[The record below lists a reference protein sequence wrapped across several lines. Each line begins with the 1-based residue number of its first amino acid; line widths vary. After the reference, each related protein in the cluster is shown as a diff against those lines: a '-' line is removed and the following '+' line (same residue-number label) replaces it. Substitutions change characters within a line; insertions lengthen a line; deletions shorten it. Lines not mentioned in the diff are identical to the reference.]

1 MIALYAAFCEVSE
14 VADFE
19 FQVETRREVTVA
31 IADRLRYDKP
41 ATPTEKGEEDHRK
54 IVRMSLR
61 FREPHGH
68 EHDITEWDER
78 DLFGKGAGIP
88 TIVRGVELA
97 SCRDAAYRFGGD
109 CIYVLAF
116 HAKDYNNRSS
126 FVFKLPGGQEVQHM
140 AMTPGRGGMHGLGGR
155 EDVGIAERL
164 MPDILKYVSEKED
177 RIEKKAELVFNT
189 LIKQNQQLGSVVTE
203 YTDRELKLREIALN
217 ADDHQYERERKHQE
231 DEENTRSKREAM
243 EFLKEKVA
251 PEVLP
256 YVIQAIQRFS
266 NGPGGHADGPDFQK
280 WYEAQKAKAAEES
293 QKNDQK
299 NGNGEDPEP
308 ENRGRGP
315 GKPPPPP
322 AGSAEDGKG
331 LEPSMFER
339 LQFRVAL
346 DTSSFIVLLRA
357 RNKFE
362 AVREALTEP
371 QRNLFDEIAQLSV
384 TFDTDEKESIE
395 KISGLALMFG
405 AATQA
410 DPTTG
415 FKLLGVLDGMC
426 KISLVELSNLLK
438 IYYEATQS
446 QNA

>member
-1 MIALYAAFCEVSE
+1 M
-14 VADFE
+14 ADFE
-19 FQVETRREVTVA
+19 FCVETRREVTVA

-41 ATPTEKGEEDHRK
+41 ATPTENGEEDHRK

-140 AMTPGRGGMHGLGGR
+140 AMTTGRGGGMHGSGGR
-155 EDVGIAERL
+155 EDIGIAERL
-164 MPDILKYVSEKED
+164 MPDILKYVSEKEE

-189 LIKQNQQLGSVVTE
+189 IMKQNQQYAEVVTG

-217 ADDHQYERERKHQE
+217 AGDHQYERDQKHKE
-231 DEENTRSKREAM
+231 DEENARTKREGI
-243 EFLKEKVA
+243 EFFKEKVV

-256 YVIQAIQRFS
+256 YVVQAIQRFS
-266 NGPGGHADGPDFQK
+266 NGPGGTADGPDFQR
-280 WYEAQKAKAAEES
+280 WYEEREAAKKASEGGSPSAERS
-293 QKNDQK
+293 QSQNSHR
-299 NGNGEDPEP
+299 NGHGGNGGGVAQEGT
-308 ENRGRGP
+308 NGG
-315 GKPPPPP
+315 
-322 AGSAEDGKG
+322 G
-331 LEPSMFER
+331 LEPSMFEK
-339 LQFRVAL
+339 LQLRVAL
-346 DTSSFIVLLRA
+346 DTTSFIGLLKT

-362 AVREALTEP
+362 VVREALTDP
-371 QRNLFDEIAQLSV
+371 QRELFDEIAKVSG
-384 TFDTDEKESIE
+384 TFDIDQKEEVE

-405 AATQA
+405 AAVQS
-410 DPTTG
+410 DPSTG

-438 IYYEATQS
+438 IYHEATQS

>member
-1 MIALYAAFCEVSE
+1 M
-14 VADFE
+14 ADFE
-19 FQVETRREVTVA
+19 FCVETRREVTVA

-140 AMTPGRGGMHGLGGR
+140 AMTSGRGGMHAGGR

-177 RIEKKAELVFNT
+177 RIEKKAELVFNA
-189 LIKQNQQLGSVVTE
+189 LLKQNQQYGSVVQQ
-203 YTDRELKLREIALN
+203 YTDRELQLREIALN
-217 ADDHQYERERKHQE
+217 ADDHQYEREKKRHE
-231 DEENTRSKREAM
+231 DEENARTKREGM

-256 YVIQAIQRFS
+256 YLIQAIQRFS
-266 NGPGGHADGPDFQK
+266 NGPGGYADAPDFQK
-280 WYEAQKAKAAEES
+280 WYEEQAAKKAAQGGEQRQQRPRPENGVAEEEA
-293 QKNDQK
+293 
-299 NGNGEDPEP
+299 NGSVHEGANGE
-308 ENRGRGP
+308 GQG
-315 GKPPPPP
+315 G
-322 AGSAEDGKG
+322 GSDQSGSG
-331 LEPSMFER
+331 LEPSMFEKIQ
-339 LQFRVAL
+339 LRVAL
-346 DTSSFIVLLRA
+346 DTSSFVGLLRT

-362 AVREALTEP
+362 TVREVLTEP
-371 QRNLFDEIAQLSV
+371 QRALFDEIAEVSV
-384 TFDTDEKESIE
+384 TFDMDQKEEVE
-395 KISGLALMFG
+395 KIAMLSLMFG
-405 AATQA
+405 AAVQS
-410 DPTTG
+410 DPSTG

-438 IYYEATQS
+438 MYHEATQS
-446 QNA
+446 QNV

>member
-1 MIALYAAFCEVSE
+1 M
-14 VADFE
+14 ADFE
-19 FQVETRREVTVA
+19 FCVETRREVTVA

-41 ATPTEKGEEDHRK
+41 ATSTEKGEEDHRK

-109 CIYVLAF
+109 CVYVLAF

-140 AMTPGRGGMHGLGGR
+140 AMTSGRGGMNGGGR

-177 RIEKKAELVFNT
+177 RIEKKAELVFNA
-189 LIKQNQQLGSVVTE
+189 LLKQNQQYGSVVQQ
-203 YTDRELKLREIALN
+203 YTDRELQLREIALN
-217 ADDHQYERERKHQE
+217 ADDHQYEREKKRHE
-231 DEENTRSKREAM
+231 DEENARTKRESW

-266 NGPGGHADGPDFQK
+266 NGPGGYADAPDFQK
-280 WYEAQKAKAAEES
+280 WYAEQEAAKKARQGSEPRAEGSRPDSGAAHEAAR
-293 QKNDQK
+293 
-299 NGNGEDPEP
+299 GEGERSGGEQEQP
-308 ENRGRGP
+308 
-315 GKPPPPP
+315 
-322 AGSAEDGKG
+322 SSG
-331 LEPSMFER
+331 LEPSMFEKIQ
-339 LQFRVAL
+339 LRVAL
-346 DTSSFIVLLRA
+346 DTSSFVGLLRT

-362 AVREALTEP
+362 AVREVLTEE
-371 QRNLFDEIAQLSV
+371 QRAVFDEIVEASV
-384 TFDTDEKESIE
+384 TFDIDQKEEVE
-395 KISGLALMFG
+395 KIAMLSLMFG
-405 AATQA
+405 AAVQS
-410 DPTTG
+410 DPSTG

-438 IYYEATQS
+438 MYHEATQS

>member
-1 MIALYAAFCEVSE
+1 MS
-14 VADFE
+14 DFE
-19 FQVETRREVTVA
+19 FCVETRREVTVA

-41 ATPTEKGEEDHRK
+41 ATSTEKGEDDHRK

-140 AMTPGRGGMHGLGGR
+140 AMTTSRGGMHGPGGR

-164 MPDILKYVSEKED
+164 MPDILKYVSEKEE

-189 LIKQNQQLGSVVTE
+189 LIKQNQQLAGVVTD
-203 YTDRELKLREIALN
+203 YTDRELKLLEVARN
-217 ADDHQYERERKHQE
+217 ADDHQYERERKRQE

-266 NGPGGHADGPDFQK
+266 NGPRGDADAPDFQK
-280 WYEAQKAKAAEES
+280 WYEAQKAEQEA
-293 QKNDQK
+293 QRNGQK
-299 NGNGEDPEP
+299 NGSSSSAGPEP
-308 ENRGRGP
+308 ESRGRGS
-315 GKPPPPP
+315 GKSPHPPVD
-322 AGSAEDGKG
+322 SAQDGKG

-339 LQFRVAL
+339 LQLRVAL
-346 DTSSFIVLLRA
+346 DTSSFIGLLRA
-357 RNKFE
+357 RDKFD
-362 AVREALTEP
+362 AVREVLTEP
-371 QRNLFDEIAQLSV
+371 QRDLFDEIAKVSG
-384 TFDTDEKESIE
+384 TFDIDQKEEVEKMSN
-395 KISGLALMFG
+395 LALMFG

-426 KISLVELSNLLK
+426 KISLVELSNLIK

>member
-1 MIALYAAFCEVSE
+1 M
-14 VADFE
+14 ADFE
-19 FQVETRREVTVA
+19 FCVETRREVTVA

-41 ATPTEKGEEDHRK
+41 ATPTEKGEDDHRK

-140 AMTPGRGGMHGLGGR
+140 AMTTGRGGMHGSGGR

-189 LIKQNQQLGSVVTE
+189 IMKQNQQYAEVVTG

-217 ADDHQYERERKHQE
+217 AGDHQYEREQKHRE
-231 DEENTRSKREAM
+231 DEENARTKREGI
-243 EFLKEKVA
+243 EFFKEKVV

-256 YVIQAIQRFS
+256 YVVQAIQRFS
-266 NGPGGHADGPDFQK
+266 NGPGGYADAPDFQR
-280 WYEAQKAKAAEES
+280 WYEEREAAKKASQSDQRDPQKEES
-293 QKNDQK
+293 SRPQ
-299 NGNGEDPEP
+299 NGQNG
-308 ENRGRGP
+308 GP
-315 GKPPPPP
+315 HKG
-322 AGSAEDGKG
+322 GSGEGSQEGA

-339 LQFRVAL
+339 LQLRVAL
-346 DTSSFIVLLRA
+346 DTTSFIGLLRT
-357 RNKFE
+357 RNKLE
-362 AVREALTEP
+362 VVREALTEP
-371 QRNLFDEIAQLSV
+371 QRDLFDEIAKVSG
-384 TFDTDEKESIE
+384 TFDIDQKEEVE

-405 AATQA
+405 AAVQL
-410 DPTTG
+410 DPSTG

-438 IYYEATQS
+438 IYHEATQS

>member
-1 MIALYAAFCEVSE
+1 M
-14 VADFE
+14 ADFE
-19 FQVETRREVTVA
+19 FCVETRREVTVA

-41 ATPTEKGEEDHRK
+41 ATPTEKNEEDHRK

-140 AMTPGRGGMHGLGGR
+140 AMTTGRGGGMHGGGR
-155 EDVGIAERL
+155 DDVGIAERL
-164 MPDILKYVSEKED
+164 MPEILKYVSEKED

-189 LIKQNQQLGSVVTE
+189 LIKQNQQLASVVTE
-203 YTDRELKLREIALN
+203 SADRELNLLEIARN
-217 ADDHQYERERKHQE
+217 ADDHQYERAKKRER
-231 DEENTRSKREAM
+231 DEEDVRTKREM
-243 EFLKEKVA
+243 MDFLKEKVA
-251 PEVLP
+251 PELLP
-256 YVIQAIQRFS
+256 YIAQAVQRFS
-266 NGPGGHADGPDFQK
+266 NGPNGRADAPDFQK
-280 WYEAQKAKAAEES
+280 WYEEQEQQKRVAQARQQRGEGSRRNGQNGYGGDDGAGRAAP
-293 QKNDQK
+293 D
-299 NGNGEDPEP
+299 GGERDERSGDGTG
-308 ENRGRGP
+308 EQEGR
-315 GKPPPPP
+315 
-322 AGSAEDGKG
+322 G
-331 LEPSMFER
+331 LEPSMFEK
-339 LQFRVAL
+339 LQLRVAL
-346 DTSSFIVLLRA
+346 DTSSFVGLLRT

-362 AVREALTEP
+362 VLREALTEQ
-371 QRNLFDEIAQLSV
+371 QRDLFDEIAKASAS
-384 TFDTDEKESIE
+384 FDIDEKEEVE

-405 AATQA
+405 AAVQA
-410 DPTTG
+410 DPSTG

-438 IYYEATQS
+438 MYHEATQS
-446 QNA
+446 QG